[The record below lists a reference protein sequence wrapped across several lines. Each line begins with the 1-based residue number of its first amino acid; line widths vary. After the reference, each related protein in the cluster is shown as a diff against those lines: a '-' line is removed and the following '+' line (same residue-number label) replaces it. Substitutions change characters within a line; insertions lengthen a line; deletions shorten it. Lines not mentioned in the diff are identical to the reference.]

1 MKVKHKTTGIEGT
14 VIRQHGDILTVQYAN
29 EKDMPT
35 VRFYGG
41 VDKIEVFITHKRNL
55 IEI

>member
-1 MKVKHKTTGIEGT
+1 MKVKHKVTGIEGT
-14 VIRQHGDILTVQYAN
+14 VIRQHGDIATVQYAKK
-29 EKDMPT
+29 EDMPT

-41 VDKIEVFITHKRNL
+41 VDRIEIFITHKRNL